1 MFEDMA
7 ERLRTANQGKMPF
20 EEQVEAL
27 YNIRDYILEK
37 KKMEQDLLFMY
48 TYMAAIT
55 TASVTRPEIFQ

>member
-1 MFEDMA
+1 MA

-37 KKMEQDLLFMY
+37 KKMEQDLLLM
-48 TYMAAIT
+48 
-55 TASVTRPEIFQ
+55 